1 MITNHHL
8 QKETTDKIQAVIETI
23 DTESIILR
31 DLGNEVEER
40 IKDLEESLATTYI
53 SDEDGILNKD
63 FEVTLLQNTLIHYS
77 SRS

>member
-40 IKDLEESLATTYI
+40 IKDLEKSLATTYI